1 MADAIKEGNGL
12 GPARIPLLSLGPSR
26 RFTLA
31 DLTAVATGTAH
42 LELEAS
48 ALESLP
54 VASFFATSV
63 PATLTDSASSSLPAT
78 PLTCSANFWTVAETR
93 AILVARLASLIQGR
107 AYVRREILERMLVLL
122 NDASTFPPFRKGHEV
137 EDLQALL
144 QQPHPEP
151 LQPPLS
157 HTEAIALRTG
167 TYASTGPAAL
177 HAYAVHNL
185 VSAADMAAAVACE
198 VTHASLE
205 PFQAVHFDMHRPH
218 RGQMATAM
226 NLRLLLEGSAVVRPA
241 VGAKGG
247 RGKENDNGLTRGV
260 GRSRMCPHPSCLK
273 LLRSHARVPIRVYPP
288 VLAGLVLKP
297 DFLSDPSAPTSSAL
311 PLLPLRDSGR
321 LLLMTLGTSL
331 ARDGDLRV
339 HGVSGTVLDA
349 ALLVRQVRDRERAAQ
364 RRERSGKGRLGL
376 GIR

>member
-1 MADAIKEGNGL
+1 VGI
-12 GPARIPLLSLGPSR
+12 PAEICKG
-26 RFTLA
+26 
-31 DLTAVATGTAH
+31 
-42 LELEAS
+42 
-48 ALESLP
+48 
-54 VASFFATSV
+54 
-63 PATLTDSASSSLPAT
+63 
-78 PLTCSANFWTVAETR
+78 
-93 AILVARLASLIQGR
+93 
-107 AYVRREILERMLVLL
+107 RREGGGEGR
-122 NDASTFPPFRKGHEV
+122 R
-137 EDLQALL
+137 ED
-144 QQPHPEP
+144 
-151 LQPPLS
+151 
-157 HTEAIALRTG
+157 G
-167 TYASTGPAAL
+167 
-177 HAYAVHNL
+177 
-185 VSAADMAAAVACE
+185 
-198 VTHASLE
+198 
-205 PFQAVHFDMHRPH
+205 
-218 RGQMATAM
+218 RGD
-226 NLRLLLEGSAVVRPA
+226 GKK
-241 VGAKGG
+241 GAKGG

-349 ALLVRQVRDRERAAQ
+349 ALLVRQVRDRERAHGGGGGGGGGGERAAQ